1 MGYIISKFWKKNAKL
16 KKAHMQDALAQVKTY
31 NSTREINGLIQ
42 KNGWAENIKVHI
54 YYPSNSAIN

>member
-1 MGYIISKFWKKNAKL
+1 ML
-16 KKAHMQDALAQVKTY
+16 DALAQVKTY

-54 YYPSNSAIN
+54 YYRSNSANNYQG